1 MPRKPRNAFTLAPRM
16 ASLALTFA
24 APAAA
29 FDLLEQVERS
39 LPDERPGAVSRG
51 FDGVIDPDEGLQ
63 LHPELDV
70 FFQGGFDAT
79 PEYWPV
85 QTTRYRIASV
95 TAGECWNRPEDRFGM
110 IGGFSRTSETR
121 FGPSL
126 EEEYAIGGYYG
137 WQLAPNMTVQGDI
150 QYLMPGPTTDDRD
163 QGGLMS
169 GLNLRIEF

>member
-1 MPRKPRNAFTLAPRM
+1 MTRNAFTLAPRM

-39 LPDERPGAVSRG
+39 LPEERPGAVSRG
-51 FDGVIDPDEGLQ
+51 SDGVIDSDRGLQ
-63 LHPELDV
+63 LAPELDLM
-70 FFQGGFDAT
+70 FQGGFDAT

-95 TAGECWNRPEDRFGM
+95 THGEWWDRPEDRFGM
-110 IGGFSRTSETR
+110 IGGFSRTSESR
-121 FGPSL
+121 FGPAL
-126 EEEYAIGGYYG
+126 EQEYAVGGYYG

-150 QYLMPGPTTDDRD
+150 QYLMSGPTMDDRE
-163 QGGLMS
+163 QGGLVS